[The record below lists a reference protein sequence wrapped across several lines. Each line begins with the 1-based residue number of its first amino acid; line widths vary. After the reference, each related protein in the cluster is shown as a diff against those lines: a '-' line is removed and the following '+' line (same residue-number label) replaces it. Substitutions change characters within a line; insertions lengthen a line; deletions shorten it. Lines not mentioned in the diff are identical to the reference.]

1 VTQATNVESSVVD
14 VASHEA
20 YRGVDA
26 LEVGVQCRVAV
37 VLEGRIPA
45 TLAQAPSAISVWL
58 VRPAKISKC
67 YAQRPDCAHVQV
79 HFTQITVKM
88 KRKVGALEKI
98 EADHAALRYKL
109 KRDPQ
114 SYRDDFNNQYQQ
126 YETLRDLFLQNP
138 SSTDSGLVALKDL
151 IDFISHVADRYPD
164 LTSKFPEDLTQI
176 LLLHHEVLEYELRD
190 KIVGSIVLLRN
201 KDVIDSTMLLNT
213 LFPILISTP
222 SKSLR
227 QLLFTKILSDLRSS
241 NVKATNH
248 KLNRT
253 IQTVL
258 YNLLESDK
266 ESPKGIWAV
275 KITRELWKRQIWN
288 DARAVEVMRMAAL
301 SDNEKVI
308 TGGVRFFLGGDKER
322 EEAAESDDDE
332 DVDMARLRHQVGVN
346 KKNKKNKRDLQKA
359 AASVKKKEK
368 KKNAPHPLNFS
379 ALHLLHDPQGFA
391 ETLFSKHVQNSKNKM
406 QLESKLLVLQLV
418 SRLVGLHKLTVLS
431 LYSYFLKHL
440 TPRQASVTSYLA
452 CLAQATH
459 NYVPPDAL
467 EPLVQKIANEFV
479 SEASASEVAAAGL
492 NAIREICARQ
502 PLAMTDTLLQ
512 DLVQYRKSKD
522 KGTMMAAKGLL
533 SLYREVGADLLHKR
547 DRGKDATMGI
557 RAGTIKERRYGE
569 EAIGGIDGIELLE
582 KWKEDERRK
591 KREEAGLDPDGHDGE
606 ELDEGEDWKA
616 WDVESDGDSDDSGGW
631 INVESDGEDIQI
643 SDSEDEKD
651 KSKSKTKEPASK
663 KRKLSNSTPA
673 PTDTSLDQDPSKSVD
688 AEIKSISKLLTTTIL
703 TPADLK
709 QLRALQEA
717 AAITSSLPS
726 HKRAQLLAQRHA
738 DEAITAETIEAAAS
752 LGKKS
757 TKEEKIAMAK
767 GDRETNHQS
776 TTAKRKEKKLAEGK
790 STTNKEKARK
800 KNFMMTLSK
809 AKSKNK
815 RSLGDVKKTLQGHV
829 DRSKRGGKRGNKG
842 N

>member
-1 VTQATNVESSVVD
+1 
-14 VASHEA
+14 
-20 YRGVDA
+20 
-26 LEVGVQCRVAV
+26 
-37 VLEGRIPA
+37 
-45 TLAQAPSAISVWL
+45 
-58 VRPAKISKC
+58 
-67 YAQRPDCAHVQV
+67 
-79 HFTQITVKM
+79 M

-98 EADHAALRYKL
+98 EADHAALRFKI

-114 SYRDDFNNQYQQ
+114 SYRDDFNNQWQQ
-126 YETLRDLFLQNP
+126 YETLRDLFLQSP
-138 SSTDSGLVALKDL
+138 STQGTGLADLKDL
-151 IDFISHVADRYPD
+151 IEFVSHVADLYPD
-164 LTSKFPEDLTQI
+164 LTSQFPEDLQQI
-176 LLLHHEVLEYELRD
+176 LLQHHEVLEYELRD
-190 KIVGSIVLLRN
+190 KIVGSLCLLRN
-201 KDVIDSTMLLNT
+201 KDVINSVALLNT
-213 LFPILISTP
+213 LFPVLIATP

-241 NVKATNH
+241 NVKTTNH

-275 KITRELWKRQIWN
+275 KITRELWKKQIWT
-288 DARAVEVMRMAAL
+288 DARAVEVMRLAAL
-301 SDNEKVI
+301 SENEKVI
-308 TGGVRFFLGGDKER
+308 AGGVRFFLGGDKER
-322 EEAAESDDDE
+322 EEAAEESSDDDN
-332 DVDMARLRHQVGVN
+332 DIDIAKLRHQAGIN
-346 KKNKKNKRDLQKA
+346 KKTKKKGRDLKKA
-359 AASVKKKEK
+359 AATVKKKEK

-391 ETLFSKHVQNSKNKM
+391 ETLFSKHVQNSKSKL
-406 QLESKLLVLQLV
+406 QLETRLLVLQLV

-459 NYVPPDAL
+459 NYVPPDVL

-492 NAIREICARQ
+492 NAIREICVRQ

-512 DLVQYRKSKD
+512 DLVMYRKSKD

-533 SLYREVGADLLHKR
+533 SLYREVGAELLHKR
-547 DRGKDATMGI
+547 DRGKDASMGI
-557 RAGTIKERRYGE
+557 RAGTIKEQRYGE
-569 EAIGGIDGIELLE
+569 EAVGGIEGIELLE
-582 KWKEDERRK
+582 AWKEDERRK
-591 KREEAGLDPDGHDGE
+591 KRVAAGLDPDGTDGDSQ
-606 ELDEGEDWKA
+606 LDEAEDWKK
-616 WDVESDGDSDDSGGW
+616 WELESDSDSDEEGW
-631 INVESDGEDIQI
+631 INVESDGEDINI

-651 KSKSKTKEPASK
+651 KPKAKKAKLDSATSAPQDASK
-663 KRKLSNSTPA
+663 A
-673 PTDTSLDQDPSKSVD
+673 DD
-688 AEIKSISKLLTTTIL
+688 AAAAAAAKQAQITKLLTTTIL

-709 QLRALQEA
+709 QLKALQESTA
-717 AAITSSLPS
+717 VNAHLPS
-726 HKRAQLLAQRHA
+726 HKRMAMLAARHA

-752 LGKKS
+752 LGKKN
-757 TKEEKIAMAK
+757 TKEQKIAMAK
-767 GDRETNHQS
+767 ADRETNHQS
-776 TTAKRKEKKLAEGK
+776 TTAKRKAKKESEGK

-800 KNFMMTLSK
+800 KNFLMTLGK

-815 RSLGDVKKTLQGHV
+815 RSLGDVKKTLQGHIE
-829 DRSKRGGKRGNKG
+829 RSKRGGKRGNKG

>member
-1 VTQATNVESSVVD
+1 
-14 VASHEA
+14 
-20 YRGVDA
+20 
-26 LEVGVQCRVAV
+26 
-37 VLEGRIPA
+37 
-45 TLAQAPSAISVWL
+45 
-58 VRPAKISKC
+58 
-67 YAQRPDCAHVQV
+67 
-79 HFTQITVKM
+79 M

-126 YETLRDLFLQNP
+126 YETLRDLFLQDP

-151 IDFISHVADRYPD
+151 IEFISHVADRYPD
-164 LTSKFPEDLTQI
+164 LTSQFPQDLTQI
-176 LLLHHEVLEYELRD
+176 LLQHHQVLEYELRD

-201 KDVIDSTMLLNT
+201 KDVIDSITLLNT
-213 LFPILISTP
+213 LFPILIATP

-241 NVKATNH
+241 NTKAKNH

-275 KITRELWKRQIWN
+275 KITRELWKRQIWT
-288 DARAVEVMRMAAL
+288 DARAVEVMRLAAL
-301 SDNEKVI
+301 SENEKVI
-308 TGGVRFFLGGDKER
+308 AGGVRFFLGGDKER
-322 EEAAESDDDE
+322 EEAADDSDDDE
-332 DVDMARLRHQVGVN
+332 DVDMARLRHQAGIN
-346 KKNKKNKRDLQKA
+346 KKSKKNQRDLRKA
-359 AASVKKKEK
+359 AVTVKKKEK

-391 ETLFSKHVQNSKNKM
+391 ESLFSKHVQNSKSKM
-406 QLESKLLVLQLV
+406 QLESRLLVLQLV

-431 LYSYFLKHL
+431 LYSFFLKHL

-459 NYVPPDAL
+459 NYVPPDVL

-492 NAIREICARQ
+492 NAIREICVRQ

-533 SLYREVGADLLHKR
+533 SLYREVGAELLNKR
-547 DRGKDATMGI
+547 DRGKDATIGI
-557 RAGTIKERRYGE
+557 RAGKIKERRYGE
-569 EAIGGIDGIELLE
+569 EAVGEVEGIELLE
-582 KWKEDERRK
+582 KWKEEERRK
-591 KREEAGLDPDGHDGE
+591 KREAAGLDPDADDDE
-606 ELDEGEDWKA
+606 ELDEVEDWKA
-616 WDVESDGDSDDSGGW
+616 WDVESDEDSDDSGGW

-651 KSKSKTKEPASK
+651 KSKTKPPPSK
-663 KRKLSNSTPA
+663 KRKLSNATAA
-673 PTDTSLDQDPSKSVD
+673 PTDISEEKENPKSVES
-688 AEIKSISKLLTTTIL
+688 EIKSISKLLTTTIL

-717 AAITSSLPS
+717 SAITSALPS
-726 HKRAQLLAQRHA
+726 HKRAQLLAARHA

-752 LGKKS
+752 LGKKN

-776 TTAKRKEKKLAEGK
+776 TTAKRKEKKQAEGK

-800 KNFMMTLSK
+800 KNFLMTLGK

-815 RSLGDVKKTLQGHV
+815 RSLTDVKRTLQGHI

-842 N
+842 H

>member
-1 VTQATNVESSVVD
+1 
-14 VASHEA
+14 
-20 YRGVDA
+20 
-26 LEVGVQCRVAV
+26 
-37 VLEGRIPA
+37 
-45 TLAQAPSAISVWL
+45 
-58 VRPAKISKC
+58 
-67 YAQRPDCAHVQV
+67 
-79 HFTQITVKM
+79 M

-114 SYRDDFNNQYQQ
+114 SYRDDFNDQYQQ

-138 SSTDSGLVALKDL
+138 SSADSGLVAFKDL
-151 IDFISHVADRYPD
+151 VDFIAHVADRYPD

-201 KDVIDSTMLLNT
+201 KDVIDSTVLLNT
-213 LFPILISTP
+213 LFPILVSTP

-275 KITRELWKRQIWN
+275 KITRELWKRQIWT

-301 SDNEKVI
+301 SDNEKV
-308 TGGVRFFLGGDKER
+308 TAGGVRFFLGGDKER
-322 EEAAESDDDE
+322 EEAAEESDDDE
-332 DVDMARLRHQVGVN
+332 DVDIARLRHSVGIN
-346 KKNKKNKRDLQKA
+346 KKSKKNQRDLRKA
-359 AASVKKKEK
+359 AATVKKKEK
-368 KKNAPHPLNFS
+368 KKGAPHPLNFS

-391 ETLFSKHVQNSKNKM
+391 ENLFSKHVQNSKSKL
-406 QLESKLLVLQLV
+406 QLETKLLVLQLV

-440 TPRQASVTSYLA
+440 TPRQASVTSFLA

-459 NYVPPDAL
+459 NYVPPDVL

-533 SLYREVGADLLHKR
+533 SLYREVGADLLHRR
-547 DRGKDATMGI
+547 DRGKDAAMGI

-569 EAIGGIDGIELLE
+569 EAVGEVEGIELLE
-582 KWKEDERRK
+582 KWKEEERRK
-591 KREEAGLDPDGHDGE
+591 KREAAGLDPDAEGDE
-606 ELDEGEDWKA
+606 VLDEGEDWKA
-616 WDVESDGDSDDSGGW
+616 WDVESDAGSDDSGGW

-651 KSKSKTKEPASK
+651 KSKSKSKQPPSK
-663 KRKLSNSTPA
+663 KRKLSSAAPA
-673 PTDTSLDQDPSKSVD
+673 PADDQENAKSLEP
-688 AEIKSISKLLTTTIL
+688 EIKSLSKLLTTTIL

-709 QLRALQEA
+709 QLKALQEA
-717 AAITSSLPS
+717 SAISSALPS

-752 LGKKS
+752 LGKKN

-776 TTAKRKEKKLAEGK
+776 TTAKRKEKKEAEGK
-790 STTNKEKARK
+790 STTNKEKERK
-800 KNFMMTLSK
+800 KNFLMTLSK

-815 RSLGDVKKTLQGHV
+815 RSLGMVKKTLQGHV
-829 DRSKRGGKRGNKG
+829 ERKKRGGKRGNKG